1 MTNRQTTYIW
11 EGADREGRAAKGE
24 LEAPTPRH
32 ARAQLR
38 RRGVVVKRL
47 RRKRRSASVGKR
59 VTAREIALFSRQLA
73 TLTRAGVHL
82 VQALRIVADNTRN
95 PRFARLVASVGGELA
110 GGASLAVALAAHPRQ
125 FDDVYRH
132 LVHVGE
138 QSGALDAM
146 LERIAG
152 YQERAEGTRR
162 KVRKALTYP
171 ATVVVAALVVTALLL
186 IHIVPQF
193 EAVFATAGAQ
203 LPAFT
208 RLVIALSDGLRAW
221 WPAVVVAVAAGGGAL
236 ALLRRRSVRWRD
248 AMDAVYL
255 KTPLTGPILVKAGV
269 ARCARTLACAAAS
282 GVPLVDALGAVAGSA
297 GNATIASAMRGA
309 GEQVAAGRP
318 LSAGLRDAAVF
329 PELFAALVAVGE
341 ESGNLDEML
350 GKCADIYEGQVE
362 DAVDNLT
369 TLIEPMLIGVLGVV
383 IGGLIVAMYLPV
395 FRLGSVFGGG

>member
-1 MTNRQTTYIW
+1 MTGSQTTYLW
-11 EGADREGRAAKGE
+11 EGAGRDGGAASGE
-24 LEAPTPRH
+24 LQAPTPRH
-32 ARAQLR
+32 ARAHLR

-47 RRKRRSASVGKR
+47 RRKRRMASRGKR
-59 VTAREIALFSRQLA
+59 IAARDIALFSRQLA

-82 VQALRIVADNTRN
+82 VQALRIVAANTRN
-95 PRFARLVASVGGELA
+95 PRFASLIASIGGELA
-110 GGASLAVALAAHPRQ
+110 SGAALAVALAAHPRQ
-125 FDDVYRH
+125 FDEVYRH

-138 QSGALDAM
+138 QSGALDTM
-146 LERIAG
+146 LDRIAG

-171 ATVVVAALVVTALLL
+171 ATVVAAALVVTALLL

-208 RLVIALSDGLRAW
+208 RFVIAASDGLRAW
-221 WPAVVVAVAAGGGAL
+221 WPALVCALAAGGGAL
-236 ALLRRRSVRWRD
+236 ALLRWRSARWAD
-248 AMDAVYL
+248 ATDAWLL
-255 KTPLTGPILVKAGV
+255 KMPLAGPILAKAGV
-269 ARCARTLACAAAS
+269 ARCARTLACAAAA

-297 GNATIASAMRGA
+297 GNAAIARAVSRA
-309 GEQVAAGRP
+309 GEQVAAGQP
-318 LSAGLRDAAVF
+318 LSAGLRGAAVF
-329 PELFAALVAVGE
+329 PEMFAALIAVGE

-369 TLIEPMLIGVLGVV
+369 TLIEPALIGVLGVIV
-383 IGGLIVAMYLPV
+383 GGLIVAMYLPV
-395 FRLGSVFGGG
+395 FRLGSVFAGG

>member
-1 MTNRQTTYIW
+1 MTSTQPTYLW
-11 EGADREGRAAKGE
+11 EGADRDGRTASGE
-24 LEAPTPRH
+24 LQAPTPRH
-32 ARAQLR
+32 ARARLR

-47 RRKRRSASVGKR
+47 RRKRRLASAGKR
-59 VTAREIALFSRQLA
+59 VKAREVALFSRQLA

-82 VQALRIVADNTRN
+82 VQALRIVAANTRN
-95 PRFARLVASVGGELA
+95 PRFASLIASVGGELA
-110 GGASLAVALAAHPRQ
+110 GGASLAGALAAHPRQ
-125 FDDVYRH
+125 FDAVYRH

-146 LERIAG
+146 LDRIAG

-171 ATVVVAALVVTALLL
+171 ATVVAAALIVTALLL

-193 EAVFATAGAQ
+193 EAVFATSGAQ

-208 RLVIALSDGLRAW
+208 RFVIATSDGLRAW
-221 WPAVVVAVAAGGGAL
+221 WPAVVLAFAAGPGAL
-236 ALLRRRSVRWRD
+236 ALLRWRSPRWRD
-248 AMDAVYL
+248 AMEALYL
-255 KTPLTGPILVKAGV
+255 KTPVIGPILAKAGV
-269 ARCARTLACAAAS
+269 ARCARTLACAATA
-282 GVPLVDALGAVAGSA
+282 GVPMVDALGAVAGSA
-297 GNATIASAMRGA
+297 GNAAIASAMRRA

-329 PELFAALVAVGE
+329 PDLFAALVAVGE

-362 DAVDNLT
+362 DAVDNMT
-369 TLIEPMLIGVLGVV
+369 TLIEPVLIGVLGVI